1 MNLSPV
7 RLKRVPTRKEAFL
20 NLQKQ
25 RTILAKQRIMEES
38 PYSYYT
44 EINSGVSPEIP
55 LSPELTP
62 LYSEYSELPSPL
74 MNRN

>member
-25 RTILAKQRIMEES
+25 RSILAKQRIMEES
-38 PYSYYT
+38 PFSYYT
-44 EINSGVSPEIP
+44 EITSGVSPEIA
-55 LSPELTP
+55 LSPEP
-62 LYSEYSELPSPL
+62 SVIYSEYSELPTPL
-74 MNRN
+74 MNKN